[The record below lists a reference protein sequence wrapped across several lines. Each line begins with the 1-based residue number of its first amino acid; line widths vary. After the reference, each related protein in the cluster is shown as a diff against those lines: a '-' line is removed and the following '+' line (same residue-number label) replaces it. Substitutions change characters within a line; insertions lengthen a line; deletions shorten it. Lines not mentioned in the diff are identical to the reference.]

1 MAVKTLATDD
11 AKQKL
16 AETLDRL
23 VKGTRDPKEMNW
35 AAEQMD
41 RMREEIRQR
50 CGIVNMA
57 VDLIRDARDQ

>member
-1 MAVKTLATDD
+1 MTTETLVADE

-23 VKGTRDPKEMNW
+23 VKRTRDPQEMKW

-57 VDLIRDARDQ
+57 VDLIRDARDP

>member
-1 MAVKTLATDD
+1 MTTETLVADD

-23 VKGTRDPKEMNW
+23 MKGIRDPKEMRW

-50 CGIVNMA
+50 CGILDMA
-57 VDLIRDARDQ
+57 VELIREARDP

>member
-1 MAVKTLATDD
+1 MTTQALVIDD

-16 AETLDRL
+16 ADTLDRL
-23 VKGTRDPKEMNW
+23 KKGIRDPKDMKW

-50 CGIVNMA
+50 CGTVDMA
-57 VDLIRDARDQ
+57 VELIREARDP